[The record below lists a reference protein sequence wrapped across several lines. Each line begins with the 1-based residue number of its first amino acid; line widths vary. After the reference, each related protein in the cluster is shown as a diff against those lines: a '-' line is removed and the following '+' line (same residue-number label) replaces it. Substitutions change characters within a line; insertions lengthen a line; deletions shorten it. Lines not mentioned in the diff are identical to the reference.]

1 MCGSSYKNNHNP
13 MKFIHLSDL
22 HIGKSVKSTSLL
34 DDQRHILQKILDII
48 RLHTPDGI
56 LIAGDIYDHPNPS
69 GEAMSLFDDFLYEL
83 SCLEPHVEVFIIS
96 GNHDSAE
103 RIAYGS
109 RIMNR
114 SGIHL
119 SPIYNGDIHPIL
131 MHDSHGDLAVYMLPF
146 VKPATVRH
154 YFPDDEINTEDDA
167 IRCCVEHF
175 CDFDS
180 SRRNICVAHQFI
192 TGASLSGVEEGNVG
206 TLDAVG
212 ADVFEKFDYV
222 ALGHLHGPQDPVSN
236 KVRYCGSPLK
246 YSFSEIDH
254 HKSVTLID
262 MAEKDNTQITLIP
275 LDQPLHEWYDIQST
289 FDELSSQQYR
299 DSHPQYVQAY
309 LRVTLTDEN
318 FINGG
323 FNALKAVYPNL
334 LELHYDNQIT
344 RNANNDASLSDT
356 ARKNIEEL
364 FSELFKAQMG
374 RPMDEHEVDFI
385 HSLSDSLNDN

>member
-1 MCGSSYKNNHNP
+1 
-13 MKFIHLSDL
+13 MKFIHISDL
-22 HIGKSVKSTSLL
+22 HIGKFVLNTSML
-34 DDQRHILQKILDII
+34 DDQRHILKQILNII
-48 RLHTPDGI
+48 RQHTPDGI
-56 LIAGDIYDHPNPS
+56 FIAGDIFDRPTPS

-83 SCLEPHVEVFIIS
+83 TCLEHRAEVFIIS

-109 RIMNR
+109 RIMDR

-119 SPIYNGDIHPIL
+119 SPLYDGNIHPML
-131 MHDSHGDLAVYMLPF
+131 MHDNHGELAVYMLPF

-154 YFPDDEINTEDDA
+154 YFTETEIASKEDA
-167 IRCCVEHF
+167 IRCAVEHF
-175 CDFDS
+175 CDFDP

-192 TGASLSGVEEGNVG
+192 TGASISGAEEGNVG
-206 TLDAVG
+206 TLDAIN
-212 ADVFEKFDYV
+212 ADIFKDFDYV
-222 ALGHLHGPQDPVSN
+222 ALGHLHGPQEIVPQ

-246 YSFSEIDH
+246 YSFSETNH

-262 MAEKDNTQITLIP
+262 MGAKGDTCIELIP

-289 FDELSSQQYR
+289 FDEIRSQQYR
-299 DSHPQYVQAY
+299 DEHPEYGDAY

-323 FNALKAVYPNL
+323 FNALRAIYPNI

-344 RNANNDASLSDT
+344 RNANLDATPTDI
-356 ARKNIEEL
+356 ARKSIEEL
-364 FSELFKAQMG
+364 FSELFKLQLK
-374 RPMDEHEVDFI
+374 RPMEDDELNFI
-385 HSLSDSLNDN
+385 RNLSNSMNDN